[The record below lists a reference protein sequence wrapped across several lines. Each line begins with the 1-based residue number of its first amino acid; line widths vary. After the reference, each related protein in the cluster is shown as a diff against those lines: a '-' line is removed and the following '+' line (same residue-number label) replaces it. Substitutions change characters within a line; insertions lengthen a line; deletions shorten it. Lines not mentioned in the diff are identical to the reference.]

1 MSKIKKIYTKLDAAE
16 IHNYEI
22 TLDETIEDQ
31 EKLEN
36 SIIRLENYKSRKTK
50 KNKRKTKS

>member
-50 KNKRKTKS
+50 KK